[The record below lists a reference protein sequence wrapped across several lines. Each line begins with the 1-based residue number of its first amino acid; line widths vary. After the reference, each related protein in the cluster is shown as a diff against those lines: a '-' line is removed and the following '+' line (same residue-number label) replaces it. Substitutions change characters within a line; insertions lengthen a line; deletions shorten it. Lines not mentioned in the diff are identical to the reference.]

1 VVDWLGKGGFSL
13 GKGGF
18 WLGKSGRYV
27 RKKWFLNA

>member
-1 VVDWLGKGGFSL
+1 MVDWLGKGGFSL